1 MVLFWGLLLFMV
13 ECDWFYRC
21 HICPIIFD
29 FICLYDSC
37 LFVQKEVI
45 VSHLQPFVAQALF
58 WPLWLTFG
66 YHCALLD
73 FVWSLSIWMMHV
85 GECSRHTRPT
95 PSIRGEGCFYP
106 MVFAA
111 AAKLPGG
118 LVQVL
123 NQSIVPYTVLF
134 SAIALEQIDAVRH
147 ENV

>member
-1 MVLFWGLLLFMV
+1 M
-13 ECDWFYRC
+13 
-21 HICPIIFD
+21 
-29 FICLYDSC
+29 SAN
-37 LFVQKEVI
+37 
-45 VSHLQPFVAQALF
+45 AQGILGQ
-58 WPLWLTFG
+58 L
-66 YHCALLD
+66 
-73 FVWSLSIWMMHV
+73 
-85 GECSRHTRPT
+85 

-134 SAIALEQIDAVRH
+134 SAIALEQTDAVRH